1 MRGKNKRKVQP
12 SRIVKSMKSVSNIAK
27 FRSGASVKSVAQ
39 NSHVIHLV
47 IFTLALFTFSCR
59 HKKDLTK
66 SDDSKHT
73 TNPSHPLSEKLGVS
87 KKEINHNKLYS
98 FVDDWYGSPYKY
110 GGCQKTGVDCSC
122 FADNLYDKVYGVK
135 IGRTAGEIYKACDK
149 VKTDHLKQGDFV
161 FFITNGKSI
170 SHVGVYLKD
179 NKFAHASTSKGVIVS
194 DLNETYYKKYFH
206 SAGRLRQT
214 LSWKD

>member
-1 MRGKNKRKVQP
+1 M
-12 SRIVKSMKSVSNIAK
+12 IYAL
-27 FRSGASVKSVAQ
+27 F
-39 NSHVIHLV
+39 L
-47 IFTLALFTFSCR
+47 FLALFSTSCR
-59 HKKDLTK
+59 HKKDLAK
-66 SDDSKHT
+66 SDDPKHT
-73 TNPSHPLSEKLGVS
+73 TPSSHQLQEKLGVS

-98 FVDDWYGSPYKY
+98 FVDDWYGVPYKY

-122 FADNLYDKVYGVK
+122 FADNLYSKVYDVK
-135 IGRTAGEIYKACDK
+135 IGRTCGEIYKSCDK
-149 VKTDHLKQGDFV
+149 VKTEHLRQGDFV

-194 DLNETYYKKYFH
+194 DLNETYYKKNFH
-206 SAGRLRQT
+206 SAGRLRQS